1 MSWFIIAVFYSL
13 LTCISSFLAGYAFG
27 FNFFHQTPAYII
39 MFFLF
44 FPFAFSMAM
53 FGFMISTLAPTT
65 NAANASSYAIV
76 LLAIVVQSFVSD
88 NNVVSLIFTD
98 DASSIVLFL
107 RYFLVFY
114 PPFSY
119 TKVQIQIPRFL
130 LT

>member
-1 MSWFIIAVFYSL
+1 
-13 LTCISSFLAGYAFG
+13 
-27 FNFFHQTPAYII
+27 